1 MNSLENTMNTQLA
14 KRIMR
19 RTYYAF
25 AIHMATRPL
34 VRFGV
39 PLVLCTYFTAK
50 LVFVAAVMANA
61 KAVGIANLHLFAY
74 SAITHADLLTLFVAA
89 ALTAVFI
96 GVARDAARIIAPTQH
111 YA

>member
-1 MNSLENTMNTQLA
+1 MNSLENTMNAQIA

-39 PLVLCTYFTAK
+39 PLVLCTYFAAK

-61 KAVGIANLHLFAY
+61 KAVGVANLHLFAF
-74 SAITHADLLTLFVAA
+74 SAITHADFLTLLVTA
-89 ALTAVFI
+89 ALAVVFI
-96 GVARDAARIIAPTQH
+96 GVARDAARIFSETQH